1 MGKKIKKDSKNQATE
16 KKVIQHFLVFVSP
29 AKKDKVDLELR
40 EKTERI
46 QKGRKRHQKVK
57 HESLVTLTAQNLTE
71 TLDAS
76 CVRFAVSANLFFF
89 TPCQREKGLS
99 GKDFACNVGDVGSIL
114 GLGDPLEKERAVH
127 SSMLAW
133 EIPWTEEPGRLQP
146 MGSQKSCT

>member
-1 MGKKIKKDSKNQATE
+1 M
-16 KKVIQHFLVFVSP
+16 IQHFLVFVSP

-57 HESLVTLTAQNLTE
+57 HESLVTLTAQNLTQ

-76 CVRFAVSANLFFF
+76 CVRFAVSADLFFF

-99 GKDFACNVGDVGSIL
+99 GKDCLQRRRCGFNPWVGRSPGEGKGSPLQYARL
-114 GLGDPLEKERAVH
+114 GNPVDRGAWQTTAHGVTKELYV
-127 SSMLAW
+127 
-133 EIPWTEEPGRLQP
+133 TE
-146 MGSQKSCT
+146 